1 MGVGQTEDYNYIGSN
16 TTSWQCRF
24 TNQNVIHCFHC
35 YSDLIEKN
43 NTMNHP
49 EGQQQHILCQLWV
62 GLPRSHRVKDNHY
75 TSFFDTQKQLH
86 NMPRTLYA
94 TCNLNRHCF
103 SVCLRGTGHIFI
115 GRSRNDVNNWVNVT
129 KNLGLLTRVHVKK
142 VSEGNRLRPA
152 VQQPFGRYIHCVYK
166 QHPEHSQK
174 NVAWPP
180 SVLFRLFRVLIL
192 PFESEVLLCKS
203 SCISSSSSSSG
214 DLII

>member
-1 MGVGQTEDYNYIGSN
+1 
-16 TTSWQCRF
+16 
-24 TNQNVIHCFHC
+24 
-35 YSDLIEKN
+35 
-43 NTMNHP
+43 MNHP
-49 EGQQQHILCQLWV
+49 EGQLWV

-103 SVCLRGTGHIFI
+103 SVCLRGTGHVFI

-142 VSEGNRLRPA
+142 VSEGRGLQFNNLLVGTYTVCTSNTLNTP
-152 VQQPFGRYIHCVYK
+152 
-166 QHPEHSQK
+166 K

-203 SCISSSSSSSG
+203 SCISSSSSSSSNM
-214 DLII
+214 II